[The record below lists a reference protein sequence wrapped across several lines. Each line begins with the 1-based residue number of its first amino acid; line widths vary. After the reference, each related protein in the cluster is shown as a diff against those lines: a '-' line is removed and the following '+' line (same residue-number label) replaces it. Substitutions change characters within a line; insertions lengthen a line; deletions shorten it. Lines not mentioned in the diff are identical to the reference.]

1 MILAAH
7 WAGRSEIPDLY
18 NGKDKTFFFVSYE
31 GLRLTA
37 PQAATVNFVPD
48 AALARKLRLRR
59 CSQVLNAFPCPAPTG
74 WMIRQTVLPNSLE
87 AGPTRVR
94 SIPPASGSTTS

>member
-7 WAGRSEIPDLY
+7 SAGRSRFPACI

-37 PQAATVNFVPD
+37 PQAATISYVPD
-48 AALARKLRLRR
+48 A
-59 CSQVLNAFPCPAPTG
+59 CSTRTNCSRYGT
-74 WMIRQTVLPNSLE
+74 
-87 AGPTRVR
+87 PTRR
-94 SIPPASGSTTS
+94 

>member
-7 WAGRSEIPDLY
+7 SAGRSKFPACI

-37 PQAATVNFVPD
+37 PQAATVNYVPD
-48 AALARKLRLRR
+48 LHAGMGPACRAEMPPLRL
-59 CSQVLNAFPCPAPTG
+59 
-74 WMIRQTVLPNSLE
+74 
-87 AGPTRVR
+87 
-94 SIPPASGSTTS
+94 